1 LVLCSRLG
9 HAGKTPLARFL
20 QEAEIEVVEFT
31 ADHWTVA
38 ADAFIAY
45 GKGRHSAGLDF
56 GDCMTCAV
64 ARLAD
69 ESLLCWVMTFPRP
82 LELAWSSRRPGSGGA
97 LEAADE
103 VVDRLAE
110 AGTGPWTMR
119 PSPTQP
125 WAATSTDPNGSSPA
139 SRASVASSTQRRRCR
154 SSSSVKAGLQGR
166 G

>member
-1 LVLCSRLG
+1 MPSPPVGRAQRSAVHAADQVSIGAPTVAESSLVLCSRLG

-20 QEAEIEVVEFT
+20 QEAEIEVVEYT

-82 LELAWSSRRPGSGGA
+82 LELA
-97 LEAADE
+97 
-103 VVDRLAE
+103 
-110 AGTGPWTMR
+110 
-119 PSPTQP
+119 
-125 WAATSTDPNGSSPA
+125 
-139 SRASVASSTQRRRCR
+139 
-154 SSSSVKAGLQGR
+154 
-166 G
+166 